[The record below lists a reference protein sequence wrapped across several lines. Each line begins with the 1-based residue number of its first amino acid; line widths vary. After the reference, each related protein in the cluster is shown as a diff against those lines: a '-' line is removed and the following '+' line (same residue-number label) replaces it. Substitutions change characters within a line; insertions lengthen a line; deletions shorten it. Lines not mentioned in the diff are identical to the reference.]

1 MRDLKRQK
9 KAPNKVRQNRR
20 KKQNKTLNLR
30 KILHRSLRVSVA
42 LFSGALILVGGFVAG
57 QLLIASDLFRIDQV
71 NVQGGERLSHRQIV
85 ALSDIQTGMN
95 TFSLDL
101 ELIGRKIEGNPWVR
115 EARVQRIFP
124 RQVAIQIRERKPV
137 AIINLGY
144 LYYLDDQGEVFKVL
158 DAADQLDF
166 PIITGF
172 DYQQIEQRDRR
183 YAGDLKAIVELLAD
197 LRQRGK
203 FTLSQISEIH
213 RETGGSFALF
223 TVNGAVKVKLGRD
236 NFTEKLDRLERIY
249 AQLQPRLPILDYIDL
264 NVNEKVIVRIERS
277 AKAARG

>member
-9 KAPNKVRQNRR
+9 KAPNKARQNRR
-20 KKQNKTLNLR
+20 KKQKKTLNLR

-71 NVQGGERLSHRQIV
+71 NVQGGEGLSHRQII

-95 TFSLDL
+95 TFNLDL

-158 DAADQLDF
+158 DAADQLDY

-172 DYQQIEQRDRR
+172 DYKKIEQRDRQ

-197 LRQRGK
+197 LRQREK
-203 FTLSQISEIH
+203 FKLSQISEIH

-223 TVNGAVKVKLGRD
+223 TVNGAVKVKLGQD

-249 AQLQPRLPILDYIDL
+249 AQLQPRLSILDYIDL